1 MFKKILI
8 VLLILIVAFV
18 VVVALQP
25 GDMRV
30 SRSAVIPAAPAVVFD
45 HVNDLHKWQAWSP
58 WARLDP
64 NATNT
69 FEGPTAGKDAAF
81 SWSGNMSVG
90 EGTMTITE
98 SHPAEAIGIRLDFR
112 KPMAGTND
120 VRFTFKPDGAG
131 ATSVTWEM
139 AGKKNFVAKAM
150 GLFMDCEKM
159 CGDQFEAGFANL
171 KEAVAASPAP

>member
-98 SHPAEAIGIRLDFR
+98 SHPAEA
-112 KPMAGTND
+112 
-120 VRFTFKPDGAG
+120 
-131 ATSVTWEM
+131 
-139 AGKKNFVAKAM
+139 
-150 GLFMDCEKM
+150 
-159 CGDQFEAGFANL
+159 
-171 KEAVAASPAP
+171 